1 MKAYNQTKSI
11 LTSGQALVHHQAP
24 RPTPLNYPTLLR
36 QPPSCPFVMAS
47 CKSLISEAWLFCS
60 SPELVEEIDEE
71 LEISLLDSVG
81 SSLQSHFAQ
90 RITSAKISKLKFLN
104 FPIIKRFRG
113 E

>member
-36 QPPSCPFVMAS
+36 QPRM
-47 CKSLISEAWLFCS
+47 
-60 SPELVEEIDEE
+60 EEVFIYSDATP
-71 LEISLLDSVG
+71 LPARPAGGLWRG
-81 SSLQSHFAQ
+81 WGGLQN
-90 RITSAKISKLKFLN
+90 ILSKTF
-104 FPIIKRFRG
+104 